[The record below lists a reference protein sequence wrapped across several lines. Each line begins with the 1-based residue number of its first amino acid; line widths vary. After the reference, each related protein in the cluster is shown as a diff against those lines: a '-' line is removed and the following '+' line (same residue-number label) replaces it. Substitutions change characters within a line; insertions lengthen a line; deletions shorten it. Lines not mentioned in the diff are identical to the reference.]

1 MRPAVERDV
10 PHGVI
15 RRQGISLVLGTWRA
29 DLRSLTVETSDPEL
43 RVAADCILT
52 TPMLIPHHPAEKW
65 VAADAESAAF
75 EPPAKQKYLLLFMAE
90 MESAGYELEQ
100 LYDEE

>member
-1 MRPAVERDV
+1 M

-15 RRQGISLVLGTWRA
+15 RRQGSSQLLGTWRA
-29 DLRSLTVETSDPEL
+29 DLHSLTVETSDPEL
-43 RVAADCILT
+43 RATAERILT

-65 VAADAESAAF
+65 VVADAESAAF
-75 EPPAKQKYLLLFMAE
+75 EAPAKQKYLLLFMAE

-100 LYDEE
+100 LYDDG